1 MSLTTRLANLWRGF
15 VSLWIS
21 GAEKKHPEVAYENAI
36 NGMIGKYTQLKS
48 ATAAII
54 RRREDL
60 EARLL
65 ERSRELHQVSADLDT
80 AVATDQDDLA
90 LALIQKKNALE
101 ADVAGVKGD
110 LDLAVK
116 DAESAKASLVHVQGE
131 IRKLRGEKDAMLA
144 RLKSAQARLRI
155 QEQLEGISLDAEVRA
170 LENVREHVRNTVAEA
185 NLSKELADT
194 SLEQRLAQLRQ
205 QTGDASAK
213 AQLEGL
219 KAARAAQAS
228 AAKKTL

>member
-1 MSLTTRLANLWRGF
+1 MSLMTRLTNLWRGF

-21 GAEKKHPEVAYENAI
+21 DVERTHPEIAYENAI
-36 NGMIGKYTQLKS
+36 NGMVQKYAQLKS

-80 AVATDQDDLA
+80 AVATNQDDLA
-90 LALIQKKNALE
+90 LVLIQKKNALE
-101 ADVAGVKGD
+101 TDLAGVKGD

-131 IRKLRGEKDAMLA
+131 SRG
-144 RLKSAQARLRI
+144 
-155 QEQLEGISLDAEVRA
+155 
-170 LENVREHVRNTVAEA
+170 
-185 NLSKELADT
+185 
-194 SLEQRLAQLRQ
+194 
-205 QTGDASAK
+205 
-213 AQLEGL
+213 
-219 KAARAAQAS
+219 
-228 AAKKTL
+228 